1 MSEPAIRVQN
11 LGKQYQLGAREAGY
25 VTFREA
31 ISGLFTNPVRRFKS
45 LSGRATEDESFWAL
59 KDVSFEVQPGEVIG
73 IIGHNGAGKSTLLK
87 ILSQIT
93 EPTEGRVEID
103 GRIGSLLEVG
113 TGFHPELSGRENI
126 FLNGSILGMSREEV
140 RRKFD
145 EIVAFAEVEKFLDM
159 PVKKYSSGMSVR
171 LAFSVAAHLDP
182 EILIIDEVLAVGD
195 QAFQNKCLGKMS
207 GVAESGRTILFVSH
221 QMAAVE
227 AMCSSVILLSE
238 GRIKARGETS
248 KIVER
253 YLRGVSRGEMQPL
266 QDRRDRKGSG
276 AVRFESVSFSDG
288 RGRSVMSF
296 QCGSPAEIVLSYQN
310 HSERELRNL
319 RVCIGID
326 NEFGQRVLLLDS
338 KLVGRDLAK
347 VDPDGGTVR
356 FQMPK
361 LALLPGCYHF
371 TIFST
376 LNGEITDWVKNA
388 GFFYVEG
395 GSFFVTGQLPEH
407 GDGIVATEHEVYFE
421 PAAGVGRASDPPTSE
436 RLTTEPA
443 SSETVPIVS

>member
-1 MSEPAIRVQN
+1 MIASHRRTMSDPAIRVEN

-31 ISGLFTNPVRRFKS
+31 LSGLFTNPVRRFKS
-45 LSGRATEDESFWAL
+45 LSGRTSEEESFWAL
-59 KDVSFEVQPGEVIG
+59 KDVSFEVEPGEVVG

-93 EPTEGRVEID
+93 EPTEGRVEIN

-195 QAFQNKCLGKMS
+195 QEFQNKCLGKMS

-227 AMCSSVILLSE
+227 AMCSSAILLSE
-238 GRIKARGETS
+238 GRIKARGETT

-253 YLRGVSRGEMQPL
+253 YLRGVSRGDMQPL

-276 AVRFESVSFSDG
+276 AIRFKSVSFSDG
-288 RGRSVMSF
+288 DRRSVMSF
-296 QCGSPAEIVLSYQN
+296 QCGSPAEISLRYENCSD
-310 HSERELRNL
+310 RELRNL
-319 RVCIGID
+319 RVCLGVD

-338 KLVGRDLAK
+338 KLVGNDLAR
-347 VDPDGGTVR
+347 VDPKGGTVR
-356 FQMPK
+356 FVMPK
-361 LALLPGCYHF
+361 LTLLPGCFHF
-371 TIFST
+371 TIYAT
-376 LNGEITDWVKNA
+376 LNGEIADWIKNA

-395 GSFFVTGQLPEH
+395 GNFFGTGQLPDH
-407 GDGIVATEHEVYFE
+407 GQGIVAEEHEVCFE
-421 PAAGVGRASDPPTSE
+421 PAPRA
-436 RLTTEPA
+436 A
-443 SSETVPIVS
+443 VASETETTIL

>member
-25 VTFREA
+25 ETLREA
-31 ISGLFTNPVRRFKS
+31 LTGFFINPVRRFKS
-45 LSGRATEDESFWAL
+45 LSGRVREDETFWAL
-59 KDVSFEVQPGEVIG
+59 KDVSFEVQPGEVVG

-126 FLNGSILGMSREEV
+126 YLNGSILGMSREEV

-145 EIVAFAEVEKFLDM
+145 EIVAFAEVEKFLDL

-207 GVAESGRTILFVSH
+207 GVADSGRTILFVSH

-227 AMCSSVILLSE
+227 AMCSSAILLSE
-238 GRIKARGETS
+238 GQIRARGETK
-248 KIVER
+248 KIVEH
-253 YLRGVSRGEMQPL
+253 YLRGVSRGDMQPL
-266 QDRRDRKGSG
+266 QDRRDRRGSG
-276 AVRFESVSFSDG
+276 DIRFKSVSFSDG
-288 RGRSVMSF
+288 SGRSLMSF
-296 QCGSPAEIVLSYQN
+296 QCGSAAEIMLRYENCSQ
-310 HSERELRNL
+310 RELRNL
-319 RVCIGID
+319 RVCLGVD

-338 KLVGRDLAK
+338 KLVGRDLAQ
-347 VDPDGGTVR
+347 VDPEGGAVR
-356 FQMPK
+356 FTMPK

-371 TIFST
+371 TIFAT
-376 LNGEITDWVKNA
+376 LNGEIADWVRHA

-395 GSFFVTGQLPEH
+395 GNFFGTGQLPEH
-407 GDGIVATEHEVYFE
+407 GDGIVATEHDVYFE
-421 PAAGVGRASDPPTSE
+421 PAARESATRNAPTSE
-436 RLTTEPA
+436 ALSADSVATD
-443 SSETVPIVS
+443 TVPIVS

>member
-1 MSEPAIRVQN
+1 MSEPAIRVQG
-11 LGKQYQLGAREAGY
+11 LGKQYQLGAREAAY

-31 ISGLFTNPVRRFKS
+31 LSGFFTNPVRRFKS
-45 LSGRATEDESFWAL
+45 LSGRAAEDETFWAL
-59 KDVSFEVQPGEVIG
+59 RDVSFEVQPGEVVG

-93 EPTEGRVEID
+93 EPTEGRVELN

-182 EILIIDEVLAVGD
+182 EILIVDEVLAVGD

-227 AMCSSVILLSE
+227 TMCSSVILLSE
-238 GRIKARGETS
+238 GRIRARGETS

-266 QDRRDRKGSG
+266 ADRRDRKGSG
-276 AVRFESVSFSDG
+276 LIRFKSVSFLDG
-288 RGRSVMSF
+288 SARSVMSF
-296 QCGSPAEIVLSYQN
+296 QCGSAAEISLRYDNVSD
-310 HSERELRNL
+310 RELRNL
-319 RVCIGID
+319 RVCLGID
-326 NEFGQRVLLLDS
+326 NEFGQRVLLFDS
-338 KLVGRDLAK
+338 KLVGSDLPK
-347 VDPDGGTVR
+347 VDPVGGTVR

-361 LALLPGCYHF
+361 LTLLPGCYHF
-371 TIFST
+371 TIYAT
-376 LNGEITDWVKNA
+376 VNGEIVDWIKNA

-395 GSFFVTGQLPEH
+395 GNFFGTGQLPDH
-407 GDGIVATEHEVYFE
+407 GQAIVAAEHDVCFE
-421 PAAGVGRASDPPTSE
+421 PDSPVSATTDTAATNDVATQA
-436 RLTTEPA
+436 L
-443 SSETVPIVS
+443 PIVT

>member
-1 MSEPAIRVQN
+1 MNDPAIRVQN

-31 ISGLFTNPVRRFKS
+31 LAGFVTNPVRRFKS
-45 LSGRATEDESFWAL
+45 LSGRTKEEETFWAL
-59 KDVSFEVQPGEVIG
+59 KDVSFEVQPGEVVG

-93 EPTEGRVEID
+93 EPTEGRVEIN

-182 EILIIDEVLAVGD
+182 EILIVDEVLAVGD
-195 QAFQNKCLGKMS
+195 QEFQNKCLGKMS

-227 AMCSSVILLSE
+227 AMCSSAILLSE
-238 GRIKARGETS
+238 GRIRARGETT

-253 YLRGVSRGEMQPL
+253 YLRGVSRGDMQPL

-276 AVRFESVSFSDG
+276 SIRFKSVSLSDG
-288 RGRSVMSF
+288 VGRSVMSF
-296 QCGSPAEIVLSYQN
+296 QCGSAAEISLRYENCSD
-310 HSERELRNL
+310 RELRNL
-319 RVCIGID
+319 RVCLGVD
-326 NEFGQRVLLLDS
+326 NEFGQRVMLLDS
-338 KLVGRDLAK
+338 KLVGSDLAR
-347 VDPDGGTVR
+347 VDPEGGTAR
-356 FQMPK
+356 FLTPK

-371 TIFST
+371 TIYAT
-376 LNGEITDWVKNA
+376 VNGEIADWIKNA

-395 GSFFVTGQLPEH
+395 GNFFGTGQLPDH
-407 GDGIVATEHEVYFE
+407 GQGVVAAEHEVYFE
-421 PAAGVGRASDPPTSE
+421 PAPPDPARDTAASGTATTEAAASDTM
-436 RLTTEPA
+436 
-443 SSETVPIVS
+443 PIVS

>member
-1 MSEPAIRVQN
+1 MSDPAIRVEN
-11 LGKQYQLGAREAGY
+11 LGKQYDLGAREAGY

-31 ISGLFTNPVRRFKS
+31 LTGLVTNPVKRFKS
-45 LSGRATEDESFWAL
+45 LSGRAREDETFWAL
-59 KDVSFEVQPGEVIG
+59 KDVSFEVQPGEVVG

-93 EPTEGRVEID
+93 EPTEGRVEIN

-113 TGFHPELSGRENI
+113 TGFHPELTGRENI
-126 FLNGSILGMSREEV
+126 FLNGSILGMSRDEV

-195 QAFQNKCLGKMS
+195 QEFQNKCLGKMS

-227 AMCSSVILLSE
+227 AMCSTAILLSE
-238 GRIKARGETS
+238 GRIRARGETT

-276 AVRFESVSFSDG
+276 AIRFKSVAFSDG
-288 RGRSVMSF
+288 CGRPLMSF
-296 QCGSPAEIVLSYQN
+296 QCGSAGEINLRYDNCSG
-310 HSERELRNL
+310 RELRNL
-319 RVCIGID
+319 RVCLAVD
-326 NEFGQRVLLLDS
+326 NEFGQRVLLFDS
-338 KLVGRDLAK
+338 KLLACDLER
-347 VDPDGGTVR
+347 VEPEGGMVR
-356 FQMPK
+356 ILMPK
-361 LALLPGCYHF
+361 LTLLPGCYHF
-371 TIFST
+371 NIYATV
-376 LNGEITDWVKNA
+376 NGEIADWIKSA

-395 GSFFVTGQLPEH
+395 GNFFGTGRLPEH
-407 GDGIVATEHEVYFE
+407 GQGVVAAEHEVYFE
-421 PAAGVGRASDPPTSE
+421 PAPR
-436 RLTTEPA
+436 EPA
-443 SSETVPIVS
+443 ASETSAAETAATLSHIEETCA

>member
-11 LGKQYQLGAREAGY
+11 LGKRYDLGARDAGY

-31 ISGLFTNPVRRFKS
+31 LTGFFTNPVRRFKS
-45 LSGRATEDESFWAL
+45 LSGRAREDETFWAL
-59 KDVSFEVQPGEVIG
+59 KDVSFEVQPGEVVG

-93 EPTEGRVEID
+93 EPTEGRVEIN

-126 FLNGSILGMSREEV
+126 YLNGSILGMSREEV

-195 QAFQNKCLGKMS
+195 QEFQNKCLGKMS

-227 AMCSSVILLSE
+227 AMCSSVILLSG
-238 GRIKARGETS
+238 GRISAHGETP

-266 QDRRDRKGSG
+266 ENRRDRRGSG
-276 AVRFESVSFSDG
+276 AVRFTSASFSDG
-288 RGRSVMSF
+288 NGRTVMSF
-296 QCGSPAEIVLSYQN
+296 QCGSPAEIVLNYAN
-310 HSERELRNL
+310 CSERELRNL
-319 RVCIGID
+319 RVCVGID

-347 VDPDGGTVR
+347 VDPEGGTVR
-356 FQMPK
+356 FLMPK
-361 LALLPGCYHF
+361 LVLLPGCYHF

-376 LNGEITDWVKNA
+376 VNGEIVDWVKSA

-395 GSFFVTGQLPEH
+395 GSFFPTGQLPEH
-407 GDGIVATEHEVYFE
+407 GDGIIATEQEVCFGP
-421 PAAGVGRASDPPTSE
+421 PAHLAASGETSTIRE
-436 RLTTEPA
+436 ML
-443 SSETVPIVS
+443 TVPESTESVSIVS

>member
-1 MSEPAIRVQN
+1 MIASNHRTMSDPAIRAEK
-11 LGKQYQLGAREAGY
+11 LGKQYHLGARQAGY
-25 VTFREA
+25 VTLREA
-31 ISGLFTNPVRRFKS
+31 ISGFVTNPVRRFKS
-45 LSGRATEDESFWAL
+45 LSGRTNEDETFWAL
-59 KDVSFEVQPGEVIG
+59 KDVSFEIQPGEVVG

-93 EPTEGRVEID
+93 EPTEGRVEIN

-126 FLNGSILGMSREEV
+126 FLNGSILGMSRDEV

-227 AMCSSVILLSE
+227 AMCSSAILLSE
-238 GRIKARGETS
+238 GRIRARGETS

-253 YLRGVSRGEMQPL
+253 YLRGVSRGDMQPL
-266 QDRRDRKGSG
+266 QDRRDRKGTGSI
-276 AVRFESVSFSDG
+276 RFKSASFSDG
-288 RGRSVMSF
+288 GGRTVMSF
-296 QCGSPAEIVLSYQN
+296 QCGSPAEISLRYDNCSG
-310 HSERELRNL
+310 RELRNL
-319 RVCIGID
+319 RVCLGID
-326 NEFGQRVLLLDS
+326 NEFAQRVLLFDS
-338 KLVGRDLAK
+338 KLVGSDLAK
-347 VDPDGGTVR
+347 VDPSGGTVR
-356 FQMPK
+356 FVIPK
-361 LALLPGCYHF
+361 LTLLPGCYHF
-371 TIFST
+371 TIYAT
-376 LNGEITDWVKNA
+376 INGEDADWIKSA

-395 GSFFVTGQLPEH
+395 GNFFGTGQLPVH
-407 GDGIVATEHEVYFE
+407 GDGIVAAEHEVYFE
-421 PAAGVGRASDPPTSE
+421 PGAREDITGETMPIAPQ
-436 RLTTEPA
+436 TEDSCA
-443 SSETVPIVS
+443 